1 MVPRLPK
8 CWRKPMAQAHAIAQ
22 RKTPAG
28 RARAI
33 HAWVNMVKE
42 ALHAPLPVS
51 DVQPDPVPH
60 MDPSL
65 GIGVRGESR
74 AANDD
79 DDGARVPATREG
91 EAR

>member
-22 RKTPAG
+22 RKTPQG

-33 HAWVNMVKE
+33 HAWCEMCKE
-42 ALHAPLPVS
+42 ALSREVPVS
-51 DVQPDPVPH
+51 KVQPDPVPNL
-60 MDPSL
+60 DQSL
-65 GIGVRGESR
+65 GAAMRGAVR

-79 DDGARVPATREG
+79 DDGARVPATCEG